1 MKKMTESRSPFLFW
15 FSFFCLLHSLPV
27 HSAKSSHRRFP
38 SLLISPGEKI
48 SPSAGQNQLYRTK
61 YFTQVLD
68 HFNYYPKSNETFQQR
83 YLIND
88 TFWGGA
94 KSNAPIFV
102 YTGNE
107 GNIEWFAENTGFLYD
122 TAPHFK
128 ALIIFIEADLVR
140 GPEVGTRA
148 SGARLWPDLLTKPR
162 LGVDWF
168 DEGRT
173 TTKGVWLS
181 DDDGGNW
188 SRSSTRDRGIVLEY
202 WDMVWHASAGLGGW
216 RCDGGRFGVDHG
228 SDHDVGGGGD
238 DQAGSNSARHRFYGK
253 SLPFGGKKD
262 VAYSNASTLGYLS
275 STQALADYASLIID
289 LKKNLTG
296 TDSPVVVFGGS
307 YGGMLAAWF
316 RLKYPHVTI
325 GALASSSPIL
335 NFENITSP
343 DSFNNIVTKDF
354 RSESESCYRVI
365 KGSWENIKDTAKQPG
380 GLELLRKSF
389 KICTNNISVDDLQN
403 WLETAYLYTAMT
415 DYPTP
420 SNFMSPMPAY
430 PVKQMCKAIDDPTTG
445 NDTFAK
451 LYGAATVYYNYSGTA
466 KCFDLNDKSDPHDLG
481 GWDWQACTEMI
492 MQTDGNNEES
502 MFPPSEWQYKDQVS
516 YCEETYG
523 VEPRPTWITTEFG
536 GHDIKRVLRRFGSNI
551 IFFNGLRD
559 PWSGGGVL
567 TNISKRIV
575 AIVAKEGAHHVDLRF
590 KTSEDPEWLNDVRKQ
605 EIKIIAKWI
614 SEYYHDLADKH

>member
-1 MKKMTESRSPFLFW
+1 MKKMTESGSPFLFC
-15 FSFFCLLHSLPV
+15 FSFFCLLIHCLPV
-27 HSAKSSHRRFP
+27 YSAKSPPPRFP
-38 SLLISPGEKI
+38 SSLISPEDKI
-48 SPSAGQNQLYRTK
+48 SLSARQNQLYRTK

-68 HFNYYPKSNETFQQR
+68 HFNYYPKSYESFQQR

-107 GNIEWFAENTGFLYD
+107 GNIEWFAQNTGFLYE
-122 TAPHFK
+122 TAPQFK
-128 ALIIFIEADLVR
+128 ALIIFIE
-140 GPEVGTRA
+140 
-148 SGARLWPDLLTKPR
+148 
-162 LGVDWF
+162 
-168 DEGRT
+168 
-173 TTKGVWLS
+173 
-181 DDDGGNW
+181 
-188 SRSSTRDRGIVLEY
+188 
-202 WDMVWHASAGLGGW
+202 
-216 RCDGGRFGVDHG
+216 
-228 SDHDVGGGGD
+228 
-238 DQAGSNSARHRFYGK
+238 HRFYGK
-253 SLPFGGKKD
+253 SIPFGGKKD
-262 VAYSNASTLGYLS
+262 VAYSNSTTLGYLS

-289 LKKNLTG
+289 LKNNLTA

-343 DSFNNIVTKDF
+343 YSFHDIVTKDF
-354 RSESESCYRVI
+354 RSESESCYKVI
-365 KGSWENIKDTAKQPG
+365 KGSWQQIEDTANQHG

-389 KICTNNISVDDLQN
+389 KICKNYISADDLEG
-403 WLETAYLYTAMT
+403 WLGTAYIYTAMT

-420 SNFMSPMPAY
+420 SNFLNPLPAY

-466 KCFDLNDKSDPHDLG
+466 TCFDLNDNSDPHDLG
-481 GWDWQACTEMI
+481 GWQWQACTEMI
-492 MQTDGNNEES
+492 MPTNADNEES
-502 MFPPSEWQYKDQVS
+502 IFPPSEWQYKNRVS
-516 YCEETYG
+516 YCERAYG
-523 VEPRPTWITTEFG
+523 IEPRPHWITTEFG
-536 GHDIKRVLRRFGSNI
+536 GHDIKRVLRRYGSNI

-567 TNISKRIV
+567 NNISKSIV
-575 AIVAKEGAHHVDLRF
+575 AIVAKKGAHHVDLRF
-590 KTSEDPEWLNDVRKQ
+590 KTSEDPEWLEDVRKQ

-614 SEYYHDLADKH
+614 SEYYHDLAHDQLS